1 MPGGGADSAGGS
13 NAKANRDASKGT
25 TRKAGSDGAA
35 KSPAV
40 AATDDAKNRT
50 IGHYV
55 VGKYLDIK
63 VEKPTSQS

>member
-1 MPGGGADSAGGS
+1 MQGGGADSTAGS
-13 NAKANRDASKGT
+13 NVKARDASKGT
-25 TRKAGSDGAA
+25 TRKAGSGDGGA

-63 VEKPTSQS
+63 VEKP

>member
-1 MPGGGADSAGGS
+1 MPGGVPGSDAGS
-13 NAKANRDASKGT
+13 NVKATRDNSKGT
-25 TRKAGSDGAA
+25 TRKAGSGDGGA

-63 VEKPTSQS
+63 LEKP

>member
-1 MPGGGADSAGGS
+1 MPGGGADSTAGS
-13 NAKANRDASKGT
+13 NVKAGRDASKGT
-25 TRKAGSDGAA
+25 TRKTGSGDGGGA

-63 VEKPTSQS
+63 VEMP